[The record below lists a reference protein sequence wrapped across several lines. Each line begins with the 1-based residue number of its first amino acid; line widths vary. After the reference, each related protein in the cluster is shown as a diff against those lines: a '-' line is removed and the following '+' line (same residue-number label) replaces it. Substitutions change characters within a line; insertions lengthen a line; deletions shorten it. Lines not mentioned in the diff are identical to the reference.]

1 MSAEARVQGLKFGL
15 ADNGAAEAPKTRRKV
30 WIWVIAGV
38 VVLAGAGAVLVSSR
52 SSGGGAPA
60 GAGAASATAS
70 PAAATS
76 TEGKTDEKAKAPV
89 PVVARA
95 VASGPISAYITTTAN
110 LVPED
115 EVKVLAEAEGRV
127 AQLLVEEGDR
137 VRRGAALA
145 VLAREDAQITL
156 EKSRLREQN
165 ARLAHE
171 RSARMKQENLISQE
185 ALDKLTMEN
194 DIARQELAEAE
205 WRMAKTT
212 IRAPFDGRVT
222 KRNTMVGQHV
232 RPGDELFTV
241 ADFEPLIA
249 RVYLPEKDM
258 LNLRAGQDARLT
270 LKADES
276 VTFRGRIQQISP
288 VVDTATG
295 TVKITVE
302 AVEPPAQ
309 VRPGGF
315 VSVAI
320 VRESKAN
327 TILLPRQAV
336 LRELQSAHVFIAENG
351 VATKRVVELGLEEGD
366 LVEALSGVRAGEA
379 VIVAGQGGLRDQAAI
394 KLTDEAVAG
403 GTEAAQAAVR

>member
-1 MSAEARVQGLKFGL
+1 
-15 ADNGAAEAPKTRRKV
+15 
-30 WIWVIAGV
+30 
-38 VVLAGAGAVLVSSR
+38 
-52 SSGGGAPA
+52 
-60 GAGAASATAS
+60 
-70 PAAATS
+70 
-76 TEGKTDEKAKAPV
+76 
-89 PVVARA
+89 
-95 VASGPISAYITTTAN
+95 
-110 LVPED
+110 
-115 EVKVLAEAEGRV
+115 
-127 AQLLVEEGDR
+127 VEEGDR
-137 VRRGAALA
+137 VRQGAALV

-171 RSARMKQENLISQE
+171 RSTRMKNENLISQE

-194 DIARQELAEAE
+194 EIARQELAEAE

-222 KRNTMVGQHV
+222 WRNVKVGQHV
-232 RPGDELFTV
+232 RPGDELFMV

-276 VTFRGRIQQISP
+276 VVFRGRIQQVAP
-288 VVDTATG
+288 VVDPATG

-302 AVEPPAQ
+302 AIDPPAQ

-315 VSVAI
+315 VSVAL
-320 VRESKAN
+320 VRQSKASA
-327 TILLPRQAV
+327 ILLPRQAV
-336 LRELQSAHVFIAENG
+336 LRELSSAHVFVADNG
-351 VATKRVVELGLEEGD
+351 VARKRTIELGLEEGD
-366 LVEALSGVRAGEA
+366 FVEALSGIAAGES
-379 VIVAGQGGLRDQAAI
+379 VIVAGQGGLRDAAPI
-394 KLTDEAVAG
+394 KLMDQATTAG